1 MIDFLLPAFLGGW
14 ILCTVTGPLG
24 CFIVWR
30 RMAYFGDTLAHS
42 ALLGL
47 TLGLLL
53 HVRPSLAITF
63 SCAGIALLLVLLQKQ
78 KQIATDTLLGILAHS
93 GLSIGLIALSFYR
106 EGSFDLM
113 TFLFGDL
120 LTLGWN
126 EALWMLGGAL
136 VVLMLLGWIWSDL
149 LLVTLHEDLAAAEGM
164 PVERV
169 RLIFMLTLSLV
180 IALAMKVVGV
190 LLITSLLIIP
200 AASARP
206 FAKGPVHMAAL
217 ASLVGG
223 LAITAGLAAS
233 WFWDTPAGPSVVTA
247 AFILFIASLLWQQ
260 LRNNLVSGEVG
271 VPDA

>member
-1 MIDFLLPAFLGGW
+1 MIEFLLPAFLGGW

-53 HVRPSLAITF
+53 DVRPSFAITF
-63 SCAGIALLLVLLQKQ
+63 GCVGIALLLVLLQQQ

-93 GLSIGLIALSFYR
+93 GLSIGLITLSFYR
-106 EGSFDLM
+106 DGNFDLM

-136 VVLMLLGWIWSDL
+136 VVLMLLAWIWSDL

-164 PVERV
+164 QVGRV
-169 RLIFMLTLSLV
+169 RLIFMLMLSLV
-180 IALAMKVVGV
+180 IALSMKVVGV

-206 FAKGPVHMAAL
+206 FARGPIHMALL
-217 ASLVGG
+217 ASLMGG
-223 LAITAGLAAS
+223 LSITAGLAAS
-233 WFWDTPAGPSVVTA
+233 WLWDTPAGPSVVTA
-247 AFILFIASLLWQQ
+247 AFILFVTSLIWQ
-260 LRNNLVSGEVG
+260 LIHTRFLAREPG
-271 VPDA
+271 VADA